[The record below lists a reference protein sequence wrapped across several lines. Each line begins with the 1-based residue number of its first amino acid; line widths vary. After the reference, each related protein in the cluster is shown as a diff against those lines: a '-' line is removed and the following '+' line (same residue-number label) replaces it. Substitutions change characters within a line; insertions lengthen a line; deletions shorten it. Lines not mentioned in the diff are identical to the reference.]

1 MSTQQIDRPAQ
12 PHPFDCAT
20 TFKVP
25 SDTRPHEEHQIE
37 LDAYQANG
45 MCSCESF
52 WKFGALLAKGY
63 TPARALAE
71 GLVSLKRKGKPDK
84 HPDDALRCKHIIEA
98 YRQMGPM
105 CVRAISNAKKHQTH
119 SEDTDPPPF

>member
-25 SDTRPHEEHQIE
+25 SDSRPHEEHQIE
-37 LDAYQANG
+37 LADYNANG
-45 MCSCESF
+45 TCSCESF
-52 WKFGALLAKGY
+52 WKFNALLSRGY
-63 TPARALAE
+63 TPERALSE
-71 GLVSLKRKGKPDK
+71 GLVTLKRKGLPDK

-98 YRQMGPM
+98 YRQVGPI
-105 CVRAISNAKKHQTH
+105 CVRAISNAKKHQTDQ
-119 SEDTDPPPF
+119 EDPPPF

>member
-1 MSTQQIDRPAQ
+1 MSTTQIDRPAT
-12 PHPFDCAT
+12 PSVFDCAT

-25 SDTRPHEEHQIE
+25 SDTRPHEEHQVE
-37 LDAYQANG
+37 LDAYNANG

-52 WKFGALLAKGY
+52 WKFEKLLSRGY
-63 TPARALAE
+63 TPERALAE

-98 YRQMGPM
+98 YRQIGPM
-105 CVRAISNAKKHQTH
+105 CVRAISNAKKFQIDQ
-119 SEDTDPPPF
+119 EDPPPF